1 MTSDTELAAP
11 PHHHQHLCLASEE
24 SKQKPLRI
32 QGVTAGYGDLVAL
45 RAATA
50 TATPG
55 TFIALLGPNGAGKS
69 TLLKAIVGAA
79 HVRGGSISIGDA
91 SSVAARRRL
100 IAYVAQHE
108 SVEWSFPIT
117 VQQVVEL
124 GQIGR
129 SPWLPWRARGVRGRA
144 LSALDAVGMADLKDR
159 SIGALSGGQQQRVII
174 ARALMQD
181 AAVFLLDEPLSG
193 VDPASAAVILDLLRR
208 LTAEGHTVLMATHDV
223 DEAARTADRVWGM
236 NGSLVVDVP
245 ASELLHP
252 EVMKRIYG
260 DHLVI
265 LEGGAVALGDQQR

>member
-1 MTSDTELAAP
+1 MTTATGPAP
-11 PHHHQHLCLASEE
+11 RQDHLCLASEE

-79 HVRGGSISIGDA
+79 NVRSGSISIGDA
-91 SSVAARRRL
+91 ATVAARRHL

-144 LSALDAVGMADLKDR
+144 LSALDAVGMDDLKDR

-181 AAVFLLDEPLSG
+181 AAIFLLDEPLSG

-223 DEAARTADRVWGM
+223 DEAARFADRVWGM
-236 NGSLVVDVP
+236 NGTLAIDVP
-245 ASELLHP
+245 AAEVLRREELR
-252 EVMKRIYG
+252 RIYG
-260 DHLVI
+260 DHLIV
-265 LEGGAVALGDQQR
+265 LDGGAVALGDQQR